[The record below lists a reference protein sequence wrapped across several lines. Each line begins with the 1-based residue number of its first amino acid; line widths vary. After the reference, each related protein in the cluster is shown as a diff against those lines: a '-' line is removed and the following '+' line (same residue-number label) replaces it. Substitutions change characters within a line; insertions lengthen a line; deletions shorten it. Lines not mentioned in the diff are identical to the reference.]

1 MSEERKRPV
10 ALIGL
15 MGAGKSAVARA
26 LGERLGT
33 AVADLDALL
42 EAETGRSVGQLFEER
57 GEPWFRSRE
66 GELLREALDAGARVV
81 ACGGGLV
88 LSPSHRALLGKRCRV
103 VWLQVTPAE
112 AARRIGGD
120 ATLRPLLAG
129 GDVPQ
134 RLERLL
140 EERRPLYAEVADL
153 TLPTDG
159 ADPESLAER
168 ILIGLEH
175 VA

>member
-1 MSEERKRPV
+1 MSEDAKRPV
-10 ALIGL
+10 ALVGL

-66 GELLREALDAGARVV
+66 GELLCEALDAGARVV

-88 LSPSHRALLGKRCRV
+88 LTPRHRALLGERCRV

-112 AARRIGGD
+112 AARRIGSD
-120 ATLRPLLAG
+120 AALRPLLAG
-129 GDVPQ
+129 GDVPK

-159 ADPESLAER
+159 ASPESLAER

>member
-1 MSEERKRPV
+1 MSEDVKRPV
-10 ALIGL
+10 ALVGL

-42 EAETGRSVGQLFEER
+42 EAESGRSIGQLFEER
-57 GEPWFRSRE
+57 GEPWFRARE

-88 LSPSHRALLGKRCRV
+88 LTPRHRALLGKRCRV
-103 VWLQVTPAE
+103 VWLQVTPHE

-120 ATLRPLLAG
+120 AALRPLLAG
-129 GDVPQ
+129 GDVAQ

-168 ILIGLEH
+168 IVIGLEH